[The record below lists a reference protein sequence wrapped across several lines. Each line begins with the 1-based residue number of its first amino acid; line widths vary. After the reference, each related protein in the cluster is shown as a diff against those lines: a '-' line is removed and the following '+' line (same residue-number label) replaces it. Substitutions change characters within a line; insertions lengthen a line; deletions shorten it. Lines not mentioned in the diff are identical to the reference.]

1 MAQPAVT
8 FCLITRNHEASVA
21 DALDAAQAQ
30 DFEPLEILV
39 SDDASRD
46 GTVNIVESAFRR
58 YRGPHSV
65 KLRRNDQAQDLCG
78 NLNAAMAEAD
88 GELIVLAYGTDVSE
102 PHRVSRL
109 VEAWRDSGASVLA
122 SNALLIDGGN
132 EAPTL
137 AIQPTRR
144 HDLTL
149 AEFVRAGGNECCF
162 GPTLAWH
169 RRVFDEF
176 GPIDLDRAMQAPD
189 LIIPLLGLLLDGN
202 HFIDEPLVRHR
213 PLPRFDPETMRDQ
226 AFHGITREAVAE
238 EEVKQLSCLILT
250 LIDNADRLGGREP
263 TPGLYVAQAVH
274 PLLRKTSRW
283 VGLRNRLY
291 LSGYQNL
298 WVEPPTEPG
307 H

>member
-1 MAQPAVT
+1 MAQPTVT
-8 FCLITRNHEASVA
+8 FCLITRDHEASVA
-21 DALDAAQAQ
+21 DALDAARAQ

-46 GTVNIVESAFRR
+46 GTVDIVESAFRGYQGR
-58 YRGPHSV
+58 HSV
-65 KLRRNDQAQDLCG
+65 KLRRNDQAQGPCG
-78 NLNAAMAEAD
+78 NINAAMAEAE
-88 GELIVLAYGTDVSE
+88 GELVVLAYGTDVSE

-122 SNALLIDGGN
+122 SNALIADGG

-137 AIQPTRR
+137 ARQPTPP

-149 AEFVRAGGNECCF
+149 AEFVQTGGNACCF

-176 GPIDLDRAMQAPD
+176 GPIDLNRAMQAPD
-189 LIIPLLGLLLDGN
+189 LIIPLRGLLLDGN

-213 PLPRFDPETMRDQ
+213 PSPRFDPETMRDQ
-226 AFHGITREAVAE
+226 AFHGITREAAAE

-250 LIDNADRLGGREP
+250 LIDNADRLGDREP
-263 TPGLYVAQAVH
+263 TPGLYMAQAIR
-274 PLLRKTSRW
+274 PLLRKVSQW
-283 VGLRNRLY
+283 VGLRNRLI

-298 WVEPPTEPG
+298 WVEPATEPDR
-307 H
+307 